1 VKLFKSDAEKNF
13 QRDIDAAR
21 TSCSSLTARLAVAEL
36 EVSERREDAKR
47 LAVEGADDGVLDKA
61 EAKLRAA
68 QDRVATLSSALA
80 ETKQKI
86 TVLEAEQAAAADK
99 KLRSETVAEIDKM
112 ALALTG
118 AADDFVFAAAQLAT
132 ISAPIS
138 EVAPDCSGMHAFA
151 ASARDQVPLTIP
163 IVLEVL
169 RYLSAEVTSGRA
181 KATLPEPAPAALP
194 APQPAPTTRVF
205 TVRDICWTD
214 AEGKLCTQHRWLDVD
229 LPPVTAVRAIKIG
242 AAVKTDDPI
251 RKKQIGFGKHTEL
264 LPEACTNLDLDAPVV
279 SDSRVVEPTKFTVVD
294 TGRAPFTVRTARSKL

>member
-1 VKLFKSDAEKNF
+1 MASYKWSHTTLTRAKAKPVKLFKSDAEKNF

-47 LAVEGADDGVLDKA
+47 LAVEGAHDGVLDKA

-132 ISAPIS
+132 ISARIS
-138 EVAPDCSGMHAFA
+138 EVAPRPRFLNLPQQRC
-151 ASARDQVPLTIP
+151 L
-163 IVLEVL
+163 L
-169 RYLSAEVTSGRA
+169 RNPHPRPESSRFVTSAGRTRKENSA
-181 KATLPEPAPAALP
+181 LSIAGSTL
-194 APQPAPTTRVF
+194 T
-205 TVRDICWTD
+205 CHW
-214 AEGKLCTQHRWLDVD
+214 
-229 LPPVTAVRAIKIG
+229 
-242 AAVKTDDPI
+242 
-251 RKKQIGFGKHTEL
+251 
-264 LPEACTNLDLDAPVV
+264 
-279 SDSRVVEPTKFTVVD
+279 
-294 TGRAPFTVRTARSKL
+294 